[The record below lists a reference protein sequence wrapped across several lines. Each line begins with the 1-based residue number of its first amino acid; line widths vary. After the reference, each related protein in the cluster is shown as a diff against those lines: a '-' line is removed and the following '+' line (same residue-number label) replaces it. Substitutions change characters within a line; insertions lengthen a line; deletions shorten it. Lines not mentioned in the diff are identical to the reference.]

1 MMARP
6 SFSAARVAH
15 PGDQAAAHQTKT
27 TPGVLRIDG
36 LQCAGILVRIHTNES
51 ARCECRVLLRRS
63 LSLPRARQVFTIA
76 LGGMARP
83 SNALQGRA
91 A

>member
-6 SFSAARVAH
+6 SFSAARVQR

-27 TPGVLRIDG
+27 TPKVLRIDG
-36 LQCAGILVRIHTNES
+36 LQCAGILVWIQTNES
-51 ARCECRVLLRRS
+51 AQCQCRVLLRRS
-63 LSLPRARQVFTIA
+63 LSLPRARRIFNVA

>member
-6 SFSAARVAH
+6 SLSAARVAH
-15 PGDQAAAHQTKT
+15 PGDQAAAHQTNT
-27 TPGVLRIDG
+27 TPKVLRIDG
-36 LQCAGILVRIHTNES
+36 LQCAGNLVRIQTDEL
-51 ARCECRVLLRRS
+51 ARSQCRVLLRRS

-83 SNALQGRA
+83 SNAFQGRA